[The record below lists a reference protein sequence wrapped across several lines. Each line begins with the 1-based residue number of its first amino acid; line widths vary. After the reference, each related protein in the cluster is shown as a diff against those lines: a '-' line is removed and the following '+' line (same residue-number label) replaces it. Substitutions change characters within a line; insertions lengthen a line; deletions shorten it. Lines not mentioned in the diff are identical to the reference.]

1 MYYCLVVEKVCK
13 RQDPSKSTLVPML
26 VCFSQIHSST
36 NSKQFQQQISKVDCG
51 GVKTAPCLGHG
62 AADGHLD
69 RRFESAEAA
78 SCLLVLDDF
87 LLLNVFDALD
97 ATFADV
103 RTEFLGK
110 RKPPFVK
117 GCFPSFEPP
126 KKVYHLISPQSTNLT
141 VRGIKDARK
150 MDRRT
155 DWENAQCAC
164 FIRRS
169 CRRAWTYKRLSVHDL
184 ERGKEAAERKGATER
199 RI

>member
-1 MYYCLVVEKVCK
+1 MYYCLVVEKVCSK
-13 RQDPSKSTLVPML
+13 QDPSKSSLVPML

-51 GVKTAPCLGHG
+51 VKKSSPG
-62 AADGHLD
+62 AVTPGRRAGYFD
-69 RRFESAEAA
+69 RRLESAEAA
-78 SCLLVLDDF
+78 SCLLVLEDF

-126 KKVYHLISPQSTNLT
+126 KKAYHLISPQSTNLT

-155 DWENAQCAC
+155 DW
-164 FIRRS
+164 
-169 CRRAWTYKRLSVHDL
+169 
-184 ERGKEAAERKGATER
+184 
-199 RI
+199 

>member
-78 SCLLVLDDF
+78 RDLVVLLDLRLF
-87 LLLNVFDALD
+87 IAFDALE
-97 ATFADV
+97 ATFRDV
-103 RTEFLGK
+103 RTEFFAK
-110 RKPPFVK
+110 
-117 GCFPSFEPP
+117 
-126 KKVYHLISPQSTNLT
+126 
-141 VRGIKDARK
+141 
-150 MDRRT
+150 
-155 DWENAQCAC
+155 
-164 FIRRS
+164 
-169 CRRAWTYKRLSVHDL
+169 
-184 ERGKEAAERKGATER
+184 
-199 RI
+199 